1 MLSVSI
7 ANPKCSSAEL
17 TGTASQ
23 GTYSAGYLL
32 PDSNGNPQAQVI
44 SAIHGDMHSWP
55 AQDNTFVLVIVACDR
70 GGHVYQPVHTALRQ
84 HEAFSSHHCKK
95 GLVCVSRFITQTT
108 AATPISSW

>member
-55 AQDNTFVLVIVACDR
+55 AQDNTIHSCTDL
-70 GGHVYQPVHTALRQ
+70 GGLLDQPVLRHPRQ
-84 HEAFSSHHCKK
+84 H
-95 GLVCVSRFITQTT
+95 
-108 AATPISSW
+108 